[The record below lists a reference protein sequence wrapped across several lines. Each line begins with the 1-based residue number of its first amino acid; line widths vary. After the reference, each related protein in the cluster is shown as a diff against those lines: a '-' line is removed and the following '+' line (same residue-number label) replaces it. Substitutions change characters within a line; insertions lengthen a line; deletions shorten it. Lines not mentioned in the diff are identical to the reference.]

1 MEASEDKEFQRIV
14 QEFEQFV
21 QSLDYHYG
29 CDDTQQNT
37 DQRNNIM
44 RTRVSHDQLPPR
56 NEDVNCSNESQGIL
70 IVPER
75 SAKQSVIKSFDY
87 QRIFMEIVSKKFP
100 ERDSSLL
107 TSSILN
113 ERRCPTLKTLKRMTK
128 KDGIQ
133 RTAGFQRK
141 SRKRPVDPEAPQ
153 AEVHFEQTT
162 RRRRQDGQPLSEAT
176 MEVHSEQTTRRRRQA
191 GQPLSEATTDVHSE
205 QTTRRRRQDGQ
216 PLSEATMEVH
226 SEQTTRRRRQAG
238 QPLSEATTDVHSEQ
252 TTRRRRQD
260 GQPLSDQRDI
270 ASVKEQ
276 SPTQASNY
284 DDLENGPKN
293 SHVDRPS
300 TISQPLSQE
309 PLLGPESTEECSQN
323 PRQNEDDQHDASDQP
338 VVQDET
344 EENATQE
351 DDQRDASDQPVY
363 MSVSEAVAKFLKDD
377 RKILTKP
384 SSRSRQ
390 RWNQQTTREQKKKHF
405 TLCMIQRARR
415 DLINARQGQA
425 MYKGRLHCGYLQNV
439 IETLVRTEY
448 LDFI

>member
-1 MEASEDKEFQRIV
+1 M
-14 QEFEQFV
+14 
-21 QSLDYHYG
+21 
-29 CDDTQQNT
+29 
-37 DQRNNIM
+37 
-44 RTRVSHDQLPPR
+44 
-56 NEDVNCSNESQGIL
+56 
-70 IVPER
+70 
-75 SAKQSVIKSFDY
+75 
-87 QRIFMEIVSKKFP
+87 
-100 ERDSSLL
+100 
-107 TSSILN
+107 
-113 ERRCPTLKTLKRMTK
+113 
-128 KDGIQ
+128 
-133 RTAGFQRK
+133 
-141 SRKRPVDPEAPQ
+141 
-153 AEVHFEQTT
+153 EVHF
-162 RRRRQDGQPLSEAT
+162 
-176 MEVHSEQTTRRRRQA
+176 EQTTRRRRQA

-205 QTTRRRRQDGQ
+205 QTTRRRRQ
-216 PLSEATMEVH
+216 
-226 SEQTTRRRRQAG
+226 AG
-238 QPLSEATTDVHSEQ
+238 QTDSHYQKLPWRYTRNKLLDVEDKPASHYRKLQRMYTRNKLLGVEDKTDSHYQKLPWRYTRNKLLDVEDKPASHYRKLQRMYTRNKLLGVEDKTDSHYRTKGILRQSKSNPQPRHPITTILKM
-252 TTRRRRQD
+252 
-260 GQPLSDQRDI
+260 GQ
-270 ASVKEQ
+270 
-276 SPTQASNY
+276 
-284 DDLENGPKN
+284 KN